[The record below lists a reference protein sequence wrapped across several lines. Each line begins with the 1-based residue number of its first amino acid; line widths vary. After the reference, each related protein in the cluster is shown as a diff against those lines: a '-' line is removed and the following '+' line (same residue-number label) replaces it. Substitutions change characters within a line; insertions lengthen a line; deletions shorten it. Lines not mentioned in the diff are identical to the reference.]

1 MALLDTLRKIPQRIG
16 KNLERNIGGLLGE
29 NIEGLSEE
37 ERRAIRRQAA
47 TAIFDAMAQGTT
59 PTANLERVAAMAGAR
74 LEAQRGRERQAA
86 AEAALPGIVGRVYGG
101 RSLGQIE
108 TAPGLDPAS
117 RLTASY
123 RRDPAE
129 AMAMLSGTRAGLD
142 VGQISPALA
151 TAAQEGMKP
160 EEYVYQNV
168 PGVGLVAV
176 NRRNPEDRK
185 VIQREVRQPKEAAQP
200 TLRQVRLPN
209 GMVQDM
215 WISPGQSTGTAVGA
229 PYTPKGEGGT
239 GETLNARQQSGVN
252 MTRDAAYTYASNLT
266 GVSVEKLK
274 TMTPV
279 EIEQLIST
287 RGGRVLQGGT
297 ARMISNLPIVGD
309 LGKSIVESSNAD
321 LIGPS
326 TTGGAGIAMV
336 QNPTGPI
343 TGTDVEVGVRQFPN
357 PMLPA
362 PVQGQMIRSI
372 LEQAGPVEEY
382 DANGNPVGRKRSGAT
397 GNW

>member
-29 NIEGLSEE
+29 NIEALSEE

-74 LEAQRGRERQAA
+74 LEAQKGRERQAA
-86 AEAALPGIVGRVYGG
+86 AEAALPAIAGRVYGG

-129 AMAMLSGTRAGLD
+129 AMAMLSSTRAGLD

-185 VIQREVRQPKEAAQP
+185 VIQREVRQREAVQP

-239 GETLNARQQSGVN
+239 GEPLNARQQSGVN
-252 MTRDAAYTYASNLT
+252 MTRDAALQYAANIT
-266 GVSVEKLK
+266 GMSKESISSK
-274 TMTPV
+274 TPQ
-279 EIEQLIST
+279 EIERLIIS

-297 ARMISNLPIVGD
+297 ARMLAGTPIVGD
-309 LGKSIVESSNAD
+309 FAKSMIEAYNAD
-321 LIGPS
+321 LIAPS

-343 TGTDVEVGVRQFPN
+343 TGSDVTTGTLQFPN
-357 PMLPA
+357 AMLPVE
-362 PVQGQMIRSI
+362 VQAQMIRSI
-372 LEQAGPVEEY
+372 LEQGGRVERY
-382 DANGNPVGRKRSGAT
+382 DANGNPIK
-397 GNW
+397 

>member
-29 NIEGLSEE
+29 NIEALSEE

-74 LEAQRGRERQAA
+74 LEAQKGRERQAA
-86 AEAALPGIVGRVYGG
+86 AEAALPAIAGRVYGG

-129 AMAMLSGTRAGLD
+129 AMAMLSSTRAGLD

-185 VIQREVRQPKEAAQP
+185 VIQREVRQREAVQP

-252 MTRDAAYTYASNLT
+252 MTRDAALQYAANIT
-266 GVSVEKLK
+266 GMSKESISSK
-274 TMTPV
+274 TPQ
-279 EIEQLIST
+279 EIERLIIS

-297 ARMISNLPIVGD
+297 ARMLAGTPIVGD
-309 LGKSIVESSNAD
+309 FAKSMIEAYNAD
-321 LIGPS
+321 LIAPS

-343 TGTDVEVGVRQFPN
+343 TGPDVTTGTLQFPN
-357 PMLPA
+357 AMLPVE
-362 PVQGQMIRSI
+362 VQAQMIRSI
-372 LEQAGPVEEY
+372 LEQGGRVERY
-382 DANGNPVGRKRSGAT
+382 DANGNPIK
-397 GNW
+397 

>member
-29 NIEGLSEE
+29 NIEALSEE

-74 LEAQRGRERQAA
+74 LEAQKGRERQAA
-86 AEAALPGIVGRVYGG
+86 AEAALPAIAGRVYGG

-129 AMAMLSGTRAGLD
+129 AMAMLSSTRAGLD

-185 VIQREVRQPKEAAQP
+185 VIQREVRQREAVQP

-252 MTRDAAYTYASNLT
+252 MTRDAALQYAANIT
-266 GVSVEKLK
+266 GMSKESISSK
-274 TMTPV
+274 TPQ
-279 EIEQLIST
+279 EIERLIIS

-297 ARMISNLPIVGD
+297 ARMLAGTPIVGD
-309 LGKSIVESSNAD
+309 FAKSMIEAYNAD
-321 LIGPS
+321 LIAPS

-343 TGTDVEVGVRQFPN
+343 TGSDVTTGTLQFPN
-357 PMLPA
+357 AMLPVE
-362 PVQGQMIRSI
+362 VQAQMIRSI
-372 LEQAGPVEEY
+372 LEQGGRVERY
-382 DANGNPVGRKRSGAT
+382 DANGNPIK
-397 GNW
+397 